1 MARSSANASTS
12 PLDDHL
18 ALEPAPVADAV
29 RASGQGVQAGLD
41 GPRRTQR
48 GVPGFARRVG
58 RIRRDEAVAT
68 VAIGCASESCRSR
81 C

>member
-1 MARSSANASTS
+1 
-12 PLDDHL
+12 
-18 ALEPAPVADAV
+18 
-29 RASGQGVQAGLD
+29 
-41 GPRRTQR
+41 
-48 GVPGFARRVG
+48 VPGFARRVG